1 MADVLDVLQA
11 VKQEPR
17 STQAMMSAFPEWS
30 DRTQAAQF
38 LGNMNRNGLIKKRT
52 NGYWA
57 LTPKGKE
64 RLKGASDKA
73 EPAKQ
78 PPADEPAG
86 AQNDAEDAIRESSA
100 QVLDIPT
107 VKDPGAMKQTVPK
120 PEPDPNPVPETACDS
135 WQALGYLRAKMPED
149 ASLVIESG
157 QVFIVTAGAKFAIHE
172 PGDLEAILL
181 AARRCEG
188 KAA

>member
-1 MADVLDVLQA
+1 MADVLDVLQTL
-11 VKQEPR
+11 KEDPR
-17 STQAMMSAFPEWS
+17 STQALMVAFPEWTDRS
-30 DRTQAAQF
+30 DAARF
-38 LGNMNRNGLIKKRT
+38 LGNMNRTGLIKKRA

-64 RLKGASDKA
+64 RLGGASSKS
-73 EPAKQ
+73 EPVVE
-78 PPADEPAG
+78 PPANEPVG
-86 AQNDAEDAIRESSA
+86 AQTDAKDVIQDSSA

-107 VKDPGAMKQTVPK
+107 VKDPGAMKPPGPK
-120 PEPDPNPVPETACDS
+120 PEADPNPVPNCES
-135 WQALGYLRAKMPED
+135 WQALGHLRAKMPED
-149 ASLVIESG
+149 SSLVIESG

>member
-1 MADVLDVLQA
+1 MADVLDVLQTLKEEA
-11 VKQEPR
+11 R
-17 STQAMMSAFPEWS
+17 STQALMMSFPEWTDRS
-30 DRTQAAQF
+30 DAARF
-38 LGNMNRNGLIKKRT
+38 LGNMNRTGLIKKRS

-64 RLKGASDKA
+64 RLDGASDKV
-73 EPAKQ
+73 EPAKE

-86 AQNDAEDAIRESSA
+86 AQADAEDAIRESSA
-100 QVLDIPT
+100 MVLDIPT
-107 VKDPGAMKQTVPK
+107 VKDPGAMKQPEPK
-120 PEPDPNPVPETACDS
+120 PEPDPNPVPARNCES
-135 WQALGYLRAKMPED
+135 WQALGHLRAKMPED
-149 ASLVIESG
+149 SSLVIESG
-157 QVFIVTAGAKFAIHE
+157 AVFIVTAGAKFAIHE